1 MREAAAAATQQ
12 LVIYAF
18 LAVDALFTVRY
29 ILHHARRSSL
39 DVRPRNPSGIRWHA
53 DTQLAMNDGQTAT
66 MRRPNSNE
74 NASCVFA
81 DRPFAR
87 VMADG
92 LPILARAKLSALRS
106 RGKCVAGY
114 SPPQTSL

>member
-12 LVIYAF
+12 LVVYAF

-81 DRPFAR
+81 GRPFAR

>member
-1 MREAAAAATQQ
+1 
-12 LVIYAF
+12 
-18 LAVDALFTVRY
+18 
-29 ILHHARRSSL
+29 
-39 DVRPRNPSGIRWHA
+39 
-53 DTQLAMNDGQTAT
+53 
-66 MRRPNSNE
+66 MRRPNSNDE
-74 NASCVFA
+74 NASCAFA
-81 DRPFAR
+81 GHPFAH

>member
-1 MREAAAAATQQ
+1 MLLHAVRSTN
-12 LVIYAF
+12 VIPRIPPASLGYA
-18 LAVDALFTVRY
+18 
-29 ILHHARRSSL
+29 
-39 DVRPRNPSGIRWHA
+39 G
-53 DTQLAMNDGQTAT
+53 TQLAMNDGQTAT

-74 NASCVFA
+74 NASCAFA
-81 DRPFAR
+81 GRSFAL

-114 SPPQTSL
+114 SPPQASL

>member
-1 MREAAAAATQQ
+1 M
-12 LVIYAF
+12 
-18 LAVDALFTVRY
+18 
-29 ILHHARRSSL
+29 
-39 DVRPRNPSGIRWHA
+39 
-53 DTQLAMNDGQTAT
+53 QLAMNDGQTAT

-74 NASCVFA
+74 NASCA
-81 DRPFAR
+81 IAGRPFAR

-114 SPPQTSL
+114 SPPQTSP

>member
-1 MREAAAAATQQ
+1 
-12 LVIYAF
+12 
-18 LAVDALFTVRY
+18 
-29 ILHHARRSSL
+29 L
-39 DVRPRNPSGIRWHA
+39 DVRSRNPSGIQWNA

-66 MRRPNSNE
+66 MRRPNSNDE
-74 NASCVFA
+74 NASCIFA
-81 DRPFAR
+81 GRPFAL

-114 SPPQTSL
+114 SPPQISL